1 MNTISI
7 DILNPKAS
15 KLLKNLADLKL
26 IAIRDNP
33 KNGFRATLNNIRNK
47 NIEKLSLEEIS
58 KEVENVRS
66 KRYAK

>member
-26 IAIRDNP
+26 IAIRDTP
-33 KNGFRATLNNIRNK
+33 KNAFRATLNNIRNTHS
-47 NIEKLSLEEIS
+47 EKLS
-58 KEVENVRS
+58 
-66 KRYAK
+66 